1 MASYAGSKTTT
12 DHATIQAWA
21 EARAGRP
28 ACVAGT
34 EGSDEA
40 GVLRIDFN
48 DHDDG
53 LGILSWQDFFATFD
67 EQDLAFRYQE
77 ETAGGEE
84 SRFFRFVRR

>member
-1 MASYAGSKTTT
+1 MGRG
-12 DHATIQAWA
+12 
-21 EARAGRP
+21 ARRP

-34 EGSDEA
+34 QGSDEA

-48 DHDDG
+48 EHDDG
-53 LGILSWQDFFATFD
+53 LGILSWQEFFATFD